1 MDVAI
6 TIVVVALLVVAGAL
20 VTGLLVRK
28 RSATSSLPSAIDT
41 ASTARPAGLG
51 GRLRDLLGV
60 VPGEEEWKRLEEAL
74 VRADVGGRAAAKI
87 VARVRGR
94 FTPDADPAGLLRQEI
109 VAMLGPDAA
118 LELPE
123 DRLGVVMIVGVNGSG
138 KTTTVG
144 KLAAM
149 LARGGRSV
157 TLAASDTYRAAAGE
171 QIDVWAKRAGANLVQ
186 QQRGADPGSVAF
198 DAVRSAT
205 ARGANVLVVDTAG
218 RLHTKTPLMDEL
230 AKIKRVIEKAG
241 AKVDETLLVL
251 DATTGQNGVAQ
262 ARAFTD
268 AVDVTGVVL
277 SKMDGT
283 ARGGI
288 VLVVR
293 EDLGVPVKL
302 VGTGETLG
310 DLEPFRADAF
320 AERLLRE

>member
-6 TIVVVALLVVAGAL
+6 TVVVVVLLVVAGGL
-20 VTGLLVRK
+20 VTGLLLRK
-28 RSATSSLPSAIDT
+28 RSPTPPPSGATAT
-41 ASTARPAGLG
+41 APQRPTGLA
-51 GRLRDLLGV
+51 GRLRDLLGT
-60 VPGEEEWKRLEEAL
+60 VPGEQEWGRLEEAL
-74 VRADVGGRAAAKI
+74 VRADVGARAAEEI
-87 VARVRGR
+87 VARVRAR
-94 FTPDADPAGLLRQEI
+94 FTSDADPARLLREEI
-109 VAMLGPDAA
+109 VAVLGPDAA
-118 LELPE
+118 LELPD
-123 DRLGVVMIVGVNGSG
+123 DRLGVVLIVGVNGSG
-138 KTTTVG
+138 KTTTIG

-149 LARGGRSV
+149 LARDGKSV
-157 TLAASDTYRAAAGE
+157 TVAASDTFRAAAGE
-171 QIDVWAKRAGANLVQ
+171 QIDVWAKRAGASLVS

-205 ARGANVLVVDTAG
+205 ARGADVLLVDTAG

-241 AKVDETLLVL
+241 GKVDETLLVL

-262 ARAFTD
+262 ARAFTG

-293 EDLGVPVKL
+293 EELGLPVKL
-302 VGTGETLG
+302 VGTGETLV
-310 DLEPFRADAF
+310 DLEPFRAEAF